1 MKDTIERLAV
11 TAATIAMLAVN
22 AMANT
27 VGIDGERTGEVAA
40 RYDLPFAPAGWVF
53 GIWSVI
59 YLGLIAYA
67 GWQWTAR
74 GARSARTAATRPAF
88 VFTAVANIAW
98 LVFWHHEAL
107 IGTLAVMSLLLGG
120 LVAIYRSLGNPGPAS
135 LAEAWYVDATFSLY
149 AGWITIAT
157 LANLGVVVVAADVFG
172 VGLDPVRW
180 SQAMLV
186 MALAI
191 GAFVY
196 LRLGD
201 LIFLGVITWATVGIA
216 LKGGQAPAVAA
227 TALAVAGLT
236 GFGVIRLLLQ
246 REPPAEA

>member
-1 MKDTIERLAV
+1 MKDTLERLVV
-11 TAATIAMLAVN
+11 TGATLGMLAVN
-22 AMANT
+22 TLANT
-27 VGIDGERTGEVAA
+27 AGIDGQRTGEVAA

-53 GIWSVI
+53 GIWSLI

-74 GARSARTAATRPAF
+74 GRRSARTAATRPAF
-88 VFTAVANIAW
+88 VFTAVANMAW
-98 LVFWHHEAL
+98 LVFWHHESLVA
-107 IGTLAVMSLLLGG
+107 TLAVMLLLLGG
-120 LVAIYRSLGNPGPAS
+120 LVAIYRALGDPGPAS

-157 LANLGVVVVAADVFG
+157 LANLGVVLVAADVLG
-172 VGLDPVRW
+172 LGLDPVRW
-180 SQAMLV
+180 SQAMLAV
-186 MALAI
+186 ALAV
-191 GAFVY
+191 GVFVY

-201 LIFLGVITWATVGIA
+201 LVFLGVITWASVGIA
-216 LKGGQAPAVAA
+216 LKGGQVPAVAV